1 MASVFSRRVVAYVI
15 DFFVVSAFMWI
26 ISYLL
31 FFLVNPYN
39 SYMVYQYFPYVT
51 PVLILVYF
59 IFLEKTKGATIGK
72 ALMYLEVRSRNGARI
87 NWAQAIVR
95 NLTKIYWVP
104 IVFDW
109 LIGKL
114 LGAGNNRLLGNIK
127 KTVVVDD
134 LN

>member
-26 ISYLL
+26 VSYLL

-59 IFLEKTKGATIGK
+59 ILCEKFNGATVGK
-72 ALMYLEVRSRNGARI
+72 YLMYLQVRSKNGAMI
-87 NWAQAIVR
+87 SWPQAIVR
-95 NLTKIYWVP
+95 NLTKIYWIP
-104 IVFDW
+104 IIFDW
-109 LIGKL
+109 AIGKIL
-114 LGAGNNRLLGNIK
+114 KTDRILNNIT
-127 KTVVVDD
+127 KTVVVDE
-134 LN
+134 LR